1 MVTIFLGG
9 KNRRPLI
16 TLRRSSSPFSET
28 QNFFANVTGR
38 GSGLQV
44 DQRSVIHVD

>member
-16 TLRRSSSPFSET
+16 TLRRSSPFSET
-28 QNFFANVTGR
+28 QDFSANVTGR